1 MDPTRFES
9 VQSLFH
15 EVVDLPR
22 ANRPATLAE
31 RCAGDTEL
39 FEAVTTLLAEDDR
52 GRSLIDEGL
61 AATAH
66 RVLSDDAVTIRTI
79 GPYQVLRTLG
89 EGGMGVVWLAQRTDL
104 GTTAAIKILRDGWIS
119 PARRD
124 RFIAEQRTL
133 AQLDHPSIARLL
145 DAGTLADGT
154 PWIVMEYVDGVPI
167 TDYACR
173 HHLPIAD
180 RLRLVR
186 TVAEAVQHAHRH
198 VTVHRDL
205 KPSNVLVTADGTVK
219 LLDFGIAKQ
228 LDTLGAADRTRT
240 ALRMLTPAYAAPE
253 QIRGEG
259 VGLHTDVYGLGALL
273 YELLTGQAP
282 FDLSNSTPTAAEA
295 MILEENPRR
304 PSAIA
309 KAAGHPL
316 EAVRVGRAAWSDLD
330 VLCLVAM
337 HKEPVRRYASA
348 DAFIRD
354 IDHYLRGEPLEAR
367 PDALGYRAAKFIRR
381 HRIPVGAAAGVI
393 LGIVALTAFYTV
405 RLTRARD
412 AALTEGA
419 RAQRMQTLMS
429 NLLTGGED
437 ATVPAESLRVVD
449 MLDRGVLEAQN
460 LVNDAVVQADL
471 FQTLGSLYQ
480 SLGRFATA
488 DDLLARALDGRRS
501 LFGHD
506 SAEVAR
512 NLVAVGLLRLEQ
524 GQFDEA
530 ERAVREGLDMSRRH
544 LAPTDPQVSKA
555 LTALGQ
561 VLEERGG
568 YAEAA
573 ATLEEAVRLQSV
585 AGTGSADLASSL
597 RHLGNVHF
605 YAGKL
610 DQAEA
615 IFQRTIAMTRQ
626 VNGDRH
632 ALVADDLI
640 NLGAVQFERGRY
652 QDAEKFYREALPISE
667 GWFGK
672 DHHQTASNL
681 TMLGR
686 TLAKENRHEEALAVL
701 KRAVSIQERVF
712 GPVHPRVASAVN
724 EIGTVA
730 LQRARYDEAEAAF
743 ARVADIYRAVYPGKH
758 YLTGIAIS
766 NLGSVYMARKEFARA
781 EPLFREAIALYSET
795 QSPEHLNVGIARIKL
810 GRVLLGQE
818 RYGEAESEALKG
830 YEIVSRQAS
839 ASVSWLKSAREDL
852 ITIYTAL
859 GQNDKAS
866 RLRAASTNAASA
878 PTTP

>member
-1 MDPTRFES
+1 MDPTRFAR
-9 VQSLFH
+9 VQLLFH

-22 ANRPATLAE
+22 GERAAALTE
-31 RCAGDTEL
+31 RCAGDTGL
-39 FEAVTTLLAEDDR
+39 IEAVTALLAEDDD
-52 GRSLIDEGL
+52 GSSLLDEGV
-61 AATAH
+61 AVTAH
-66 RVLSDDAVTIRTI
+66 RVLGDDANTMRTI
-79 GPYQVLRTLG
+79 GPYRMRRPLG
-89 EGGMGVVWLAQRTDL
+89 EGGSGVVWLAERTDL

-145 DAGTLADGT
+145 DAGALADGT

-167 TDYACR
+167 TDYARR
-173 HHLPIAD
+173 HNLPMGD

-186 TVAEAVQHAHRH
+186 AVAEAIQHAHRH

-205 KPSNVLVTADGTVK
+205 KPSNVLVTGDGTVK
-219 LLDFGIAKQ
+219 LLDFGIAKH
-228 LDTLGAADRTRT
+228 LDTRGAAADRTRT
-240 ALRMLTPAYAAPE
+240 VMRMLTPAYAAPE

-273 YELLTGQAP
+273 YELTTGQPP
-282 FDLSNSTPTAAEA
+282 FDLSKCTPAGAEA
-295 MILEENPRR
+295 MILEKDPRT
-304 PSAIA
+304 PSVVAPGHA
-309 KAAGHPL
+309 TAPGGPPDAASI
-316 EAVRVGRAAWSDLD
+316 GRAAWSDLD

-337 HKEPVRRYASA
+337 HKEPARRYASA

-354 IDHYLRGEPLEAR
+354 IDHYLKGEPLEAR
-367 PDALGYRAAKFIRR
+367 PDRLGYRAAKFIRR
-381 HRIPVGAAAGVI
+381 NRVPLGAAAAVI
-393 LGIVALTAFYTV
+393 LGMVALTAFYTV

-449 MLDRGVLEAQN
+449 VLDRGVLEAQN
-460 LVNDAVVQADL
+460 LANDPVVQSDL

-488 DDLLARALDGRRS
+488 DELLARALERRRS
-501 LFGHD
+501 LFGND

-512 NLVAVGLLRLEQ
+512 NLVAVGVLRLEQ

-530 ERAVREGLDMSRRH
+530 ERAVRAGLDMSRRH
-544 LAPTDPQVSKA
+544 LAPTHPQISKA

-561 VLEERGG
+561 VLEQRGG
-568 YAEAA
+568 YAEAV
-573 ATLEEAVRLQSV
+573 TVLEEAVRLQS
-585 AGTGSADLASSL
+585 AEGQPSADLASSL
-597 RHLGNVHF
+597 RHLGSVHF

-610 DQAEA
+610 DQADE

-652 QDAEKFYREALPISE
+652 EGAEKFYREALPISE
-667 GWFGK
+667 AWFGK

-686 TLAKENRHEEALAVL
+686 TLAKENRDEEALAVL
-701 KRAVSIQERVF
+701 QRAVSIQERVF

-743 ARVADIYRAVYPGKH
+743 ARMASIYRAVYPGKH
-758 YLTGIAIS
+758 YLTGIALS
-766 NLGSVYMARKEFARA
+766 NLGSVYMARKELTRA

-795 QSPEHLNVGIARIKL
+795 QSPEHLNVGISRIKL
-810 GRVLLGQE
+810 GRVLLGQK

-839 ASVSWLKSAREDL
+839 PSVSWLKSAREDL

-859 GQNDKAS
+859 GQHDKAS
-866 RLRAASTNAASA
+866 SLRAKVG
-878 PTTP
+878 P